1 MGQDEPVVRLVRDAD
16 DVLCTGGGELRLLL
30 ADAHQRHQAFWP
42 PCLQPLPHSPSRCCA
57 VRQMEMV
64 YDPANLD
71 GIHTIKASQ
80 RNNRRKNDFTEYVEA
95 NARYS
100 QMMAKA
106 SK

>member
-1 MGQDEPVVRLVRDAD
+1 
-16 DVLCTGGGELRLLL
+16 
-30 ADAHQRHQAFWP
+30 
-42 PCLQPLPHSPSRCCA
+42 
-57 VRQMEMV
+57 MEMV

-100 QMMAKA
+100 QMMAKG

>member
-30 ADAHQRHQAFWP
+30 AGAHNCHESFWP
-42 PCLQPLPHSPSRCCA
+42 PRLQLLPCSLLRCLA

-106 SK
+106 AK